1 MLLHSRRAGT
11 RDRKVWYRPVA
22 RPLAVSTS
30 KSAIQTGGADG
41 LAPTGRWHALI
52 WIAAAQVGAMS
63 TWFSA
68 AAVAPSLAQAWR
80 LSPRELALLTV
91 AVQLG
96 FVVGGLVAAISGIA
110 DVVSARWVF
119 VSSALA
125 AAAFNGLL
133 LRSGGQLGPVLAL
146 RFALGF
152 ALAGVYPTG
161 MKLMIGWFRAERGLA
176 IGALVGALT
185 LGSALPHL
193 IAGLGATTSLP
204 WERVIGATS
213 LGAVLSAGIVAA
225 VVRPGPFATPGA
237 QLDLGWAIRSLRDP
251 ALRLVNVG
259 YLGHMWELYAM
270 WTWVPAYLLASFRAW
285 QPGAAPLALDRPASF
300 AAALVIGVGAV
311 GCIGAGLLAD
321 RLGRTAVTTL
331 AMGGSAL
338 SAVAT
343 GLLFGQQP
351 GLVVVVAAIWGISV
365 IADSA
370 QFSAAVSEL
379 AEPQRVGSALALQTA
394 LGFLLTAVSIQLLP
408 VVQSLAG
415 WPAAFAVLAAGPA
428 LGVLAMLRLRARP
441 EARQL
446 AGGRR

>member
-1 MLLHSRRAGT
+1 
-11 RDRKVWYRPVA
+11 
-22 RPLAVSTS
+22 
-30 KSAIQTGGADG
+30 
-41 LAPTGRWHALI
+41 
-52 WIAAAQVGAMS
+52 MS

-68 AAVAPSLAQAWR
+68 AAVAPSLALAWR

-133 LRSGGQLGPVLAL
+133 LGTGGQLGLVVAL

-161 MKLMIGWFRAERGLA
+161 MQLMIGWFRADRGLA

-185 LGSALPHL
+185 LGAALPHL
-193 IAGLGATTSLP
+193 IAALGATSLP
-204 WERVIGATS
+204 WERVIAATS

-225 VVRPGPFATPGA
+225 VVRPGRFATPGA
-237 QLDLGWAIRSLRDP
+237 QLDLGWALRSLRDP

-270 WTWVPAYLLASFRAW
+270 WTWLPTYLLASFHAW
-285 QPGAAPLALDRPASF
+285 QPGAAPLALERPASF
-300 AAALVIGVGAV
+300 AAALIIGVGAV
-311 GCIGAGLLAD
+311 GCIGAGLFAE
-321 RLGRTAVTTL
+321 RIGRTAVTSL

-351 GLVVVVAAIWGISV
+351 GLVVVMAAIWGISV

-370 QFSAAVSEL
+370 QFSAAISEL
-379 AEPQRVGSALALQTA
+379 AESQRVGSALALQTA
-394 LGFLLTAVSIQLLP
+394 LGFLLTAGSIQLLP
-408 VVQSLAG
+408 VVQSRAG
-415 WPAAFAVLAAGPA
+415 WSAAFAVLAAGPA